1 MGTIIILLTALLPIA
16 ILVYYIYHKDKKSP
30 EPTGQLVKAF
40 LFGIL
45 SVPVSFCLSI
55 PFGII
60 GLYPIEATSILGSIS
75 TAFFGAAIPE
85 EIAKLFMLWLLLRKN
100 RYFDEKMDGIVY
112 AVCVSLGFA
121 ALENIMYLFSNAE
134 SYLSVGIARAIF
146 AVPGHF
152 CFGIMMG
159 YYYSLAKFYPQ
170 APKKNKALILVAPII
185 VHGLYDSILF
195 IINVTPAISGILL
208 IVFLVFCHKM
218 WKYGSCR
225 IKEHILRD
233 STKNIEM
240 TDL

>member
-1 MGTIIILLTALLPIA
+1 MNNYIILLIALLPVV

-85 EIAKLFMLWLLLRKN
+85 EIAKFFMLWLLLRKN
-100 RYFDEKMDGIVY
+100 PYFDEKMDGIVY

-121 ALENIMYLFSNAE
+121 ALENIMYLFSNEEA
-134 SYLSVGIARAIF
+134 YLSVGIARAIF

-152 CFGIMMG
+152 CFGILMG
-159 YYYSLAKFYPQ
+159 YYYSLAKFYPKT
-170 APKKNKALILVAPII
+170 PKKNKALILVAPII

-195 IINVTPAISGILL
+195 IINVTPAISSVLF

-218 WKYGSCR
+218 WKYGSKS
-225 IKEHILRD
+225 IQEHLSRD
-233 STKNIEM
+233 V
-240 TDL
+240 